1 MTDNINALIQQ
12 QLSGR
17 GLNPARRGASWAT
30 GTYIPSDKKSIL
42 CIDALFKQV
51 QSQELNPKFLLLCP
65 TGVSPATYAIIFAAG
80 LLTSLSPCTLS
91 VLPLTL
97 GYICGYATEGGQT
110 STTGTLIKAVSFSL
124 GLATTLAVLGVF
136 SSLLGRTYGQLGSG
150 LPIAVALVA
159 IAMGLNLLEVLP
171 LRLPSLDL
179 DVRSMLGP
187 CCLLPLQLGA

>member
-1 MTDNINALIQQ
+1 MATFFFKGEIHLNSLYFILVTCAGAACSALQELQQGVYLVGVLEPARVSSTSNSPLVLAAASSDTLYQMTDNINALIQQ

-80 LLTSLSPCTLS
+80 LLTSLSPCTLECAALS
-91 VLPLTL
+91 RWGTSAAMPLKE
-97 GYICGYATEGGQT
+97 AR
-110 STTGTLIKAVSFSL
+110 
-124 GLATTLAVLGVF
+124 LAPQG
-136 SSLLGRTYGQLGSG
+136 
-150 LPIAVALVA
+150 
-159 IAMGLNLLEVLP
+159 
-171 LRLPSLDL
+171 PS
-179 DVRSMLGP
+179 
-187 CCLLPLQLGA
+187 